1 MTLSELNQIVS
12 ACRKCPRLVEYRETL
27 PKRSAY
33 KDEAYLREPT
43 PGYGDPKAR
52 LLILG
57 LAPSAHGG
65 NRTGRIFTGDESA
78 RFLMKMLYQVGFA
91 NQPTSFS
98 RDDGLKLS
106 GCYITAAVKCAPPE
120 NRPLKEECDNC
131 LPYLK
136 QEFALL
142 PHLKAVLALG
152 ELAYKAI
159 FSVLN
164 KENLKENKLPFKH
177 ASLLSFGEIDLFT
190 SYHPSPQNTY
200 TGKLTEEMFISVLN
214 QIKRRIDL

>member
-1 MTLSELNQIVS
+1 MTLRELNQIVS
-12 ACRKCPRLVEYRETL
+12 VCRKCPRLVEYRETL
-27 PKRSAY
+27 PKRAAY
-33 KDEAYLREPT
+33 QDKVYLREPA
-43 PGYGDPKAR
+43 PGYGDPEAR

-78 RFLMKMLYQVGFA
+78 RFLMKMLYQAGLA

-98 RDDGLKLS
+98 KDDGLKLQ
-106 GCYITAAVKCAPPE
+106 GCYITAAVKCAPPQ

-131 LPYLK
+131 LPYLR

-152 ELAYKAI
+152 ELAYKTI
-159 FSVLN
+159 LNILN
-164 KENLKENKLPFKH
+164 KDNLKKNKIPFKH
-177 ASLLSFGEIDLFT
+177 GNTVNFEGVDLFA

-200 TGKLTEEMFISVLN
+200 TGKLTEEMFISLLN
-214 QIKRRIDL
+214 KIKHHIDL